1 MMNSTG
7 LLTPAETAGQRD
19 GTAHVEIEHMM
30 AVLRR
35 LELTYRARDAED
47 IQVARRG
54 QHESQY
60 SAKPCSQQGL
70 AACRG
75 LQPAGACSLQ
85 GPPLWPAWLM
95 RKIIRMCAQAGA
107 VPGNLAH
114 MNRRHFLYASV
125 AFSTSFAKEPA
136 STPMD

>member
-1 MMNSTG
+1 MMNSTV

-19 GTAHVEIEHMM
+19 GTAHVEIQHMM

-75 LQPAGACSLQ
+75 LQPAG
-85 GPPLWPAWLM
+85 PP
-95 RKIIRMCAQAGA
+95 
-107 VPGNLAH
+107 
-114 MNRRHFLYASV
+114 SV
-125 AFSTSFAKEPA
+125 ASMADAKNHPNVRAGRRSARQSGAHEQKTLPVRL
-136 STPMD
+136 

>member
-1 MMNSTG
+1 MMNSTV

-70 AACRG
+70 AACEG
-75 LQPAGACSLQ
+75 LQPARLAACR
-85 GPPLWPAWLM
+85 PPLWPAWLM

-107 VPGNLAH
+107 VP
-114 MNRRHFLYASV
+114 
-125 AFSTSFAKEPA
+125 
-136 STPMD
+136 